1 MLFREITYALLAEI
15 QRIVAD
21 KGRFAR
27 TSWSREDRQLSSP
40 MAFQQCVQHRI
51 SLPLKFK
58 TKILPTMTSQQCVQ
72 HWISLPLRFKT
83 IILPTIMS
91 EQCDKQ
97 STRTVKMFLTYDLF
111 KYCAQNCLTLAF

>member
-1 MLFREITYALLAEI
+1 MLFQEITYALLAEI

-27 TSWSREDRQLSSP
+27 TSWSREDRQLSSS

-58 TKILPTMTSQQCVQ
+58 TEILPTMT
-72 HWISLPLRFKT
+72 
-83 IILPTIMS
+83 S

-97 STRTVKMFLTYDLF
+97 STRTVKMFLTSDLF
-111 KYCAQNCLTLAF
+111 KYCAQIA